1 MHRLTNS
8 EVLLGIVIL
17 ISGIAALAIAY
28 HRHMK
33 AMYAEIAKEDAKRM
47 ADMMFEQMK
56 NGMKVR
62 VVQRLQ
68 IVDEMERRKQHESRD
83 EEVSA

>member
-17 ISGIAALAIAY
+17 ISGIAALVIAY

-68 IVDEMERRKQHESRD
+68 IVDEMERRKQHENRD

>member
-33 AMYAEIAKEDAKRM
+33 AIYAEIAKEDAKRM

-56 NGMKVR
+56 NGMKFR

-68 IVDEMERRKQHESRD
+68 IVDEMERRNSND
-83 EEVSA
+83 GNYEEVAP

>member
-1 MHRLTNS
+1 MKIAGFIM
-8 EVLLGIVIL
+8 LL
-17 ISGIAALAIAY
+17 SGIAAVVVTY

-33 AMYAEIAKEDAKRM
+33 AIYSDIAEEDAERM
-47 ADMMFEQMK
+47 ASERFEQMK
-56 NGMKVR
+56 AGMQVR

>member
-33 AMYAEIAKEDAKRM
+33 AIYAEIAKEDAERM
-47 ADMMFEQMK
+47 AAMMFEQMK
-56 NGMKVR
+56 NGMKFR